1 MIRNYI
7 TTLLRNFWRQKEYSL
22 LNLLGL
28 SLGMA
33 ACIVILLYVANEF
46 SYDRYHSKEERIYRI
61 TQKQKADKALA
72 WVGGGMAPMVREEFP
87 EFEKVGSIS
96 NSSTIVSRSAAG
108 GTISFKENK
117 LFYTEPEILQIFDVA
132 FIEGSPIDALSKSG
146 EVVLTESMVKKYFK
160 NEKTVGQ
167 SMKVGNSDVTVTGVI
182 KDFPTNSHIHPEILI
197 SMATFKTENGFS
209 LTDQFAS
216 YWWPFTWTYVL
227 LKEGESAQ
235 AMNDRFVSTIK
246 KHRQEPEASNF
257 IPALQPLKEIHFGD
271 LISEAEANGN
281 LRLVYV
287 FISIAFFLLLLACV
301 NFMNLATARALKR
314 SKEVGVRK
322 VIGAKK
328 SQLVF
333 QFISEAIVLSG
344 IALAISLVLAELVLP
359 FFNQHLNLQLT
370 IPYSSAALWLSFV
383 GLVLFAALLA
393 GFYPA
398 FYLSSFNPA
407 SVLKSSAPARMGGAD
422 VRKTLV
428 VFQFSISI
436 TLIICSTIAYY
447 QINYLRN
454 AQLGFDKEHILVIDQ
469 LGAYG
474 TYDVMRDKL
483 EQSASVKL
491 VAGTNARPGVDQG
504 WGPFAFET
512 TGITA
517 ADNQTIG
524 QQLVSYDFFDLLG
537 LEMVAGRKFDKK
549 SNADVGR
556 MYMMRDRFPAYD
568 GRNYIINEAAAK
580 LIGKTPE
587 EALGLPMRIFTEENG
602 LLFSDFKGNIVGV
615 VKDYHATSLRDE
627 IKPTAYLLGNAN
639 YYGAIIVKLQ
649 SGNITKHVAS
659 IEKIWKEVNP
669 TIPLQYSFL
678 YEDIDKQYQAEEK
691 LGIIIATFSGMVLFV
706 ACLGLFGLSA
716 YTAELK
722 TKEIGIRKV
731 LGASTANIVSMLSK
745 EFLILLLIALAI
757 AIPVGW
763 YSAKVWLDE
772 FAYRVAI
779 SVWFFVGAGLL
790 CIAIALLTIS
800 WQSIKAAV
808 ANPVDSLKSE

>member
-1 MIRNYI
+1 
-7 TTLLRNFWRQKEYSL
+7 
-22 LNLLGL
+22 
-28 SLGMA
+28 
-33 ACIVILLYVANEF
+33 
-46 SYDRYHSKEERIYRI
+46 
-61 TQKQKADKALA
+61 
-72 WVGGGMAPMVREEFP
+72 
-87 EFEKVGSIS
+87 
-96 NSSTIVSRSAAG
+96 
-108 GTISFKENK
+108 
-117 LFYTEPEILQIFDVA
+117 
-132 FIEGSPIDALSKSG
+132 
-146 EVVLTESMVKKYFK
+146 
-160 NEKTVGQ
+160 
-167 SMKVGNSDVTVTGVI
+167 
-182 KDFPTNSHIHPEILI
+182 
-197 SMATFKTENGFS
+197 
-209 LTDQFAS
+209 
-216 YWWPFTWTYVL
+216 
-227 LKEGESAQ
+227 
-235 AMNDRFVSTIK
+235 
-246 KHRQEPEASNF
+246 
-257 IPALQPLKEIHFGD
+257 
-271 LISEAEANGN
+271 
-281 LRLVYV
+281 
-287 FISIAFFLLLLACV
+287 LLACV

-370 IPYSSAALWLSFV
+370 IPYSSTALWLSLV

-428 VFQFSISI
+428 VFQFAISI

-469 LGAYG
+469 LGANA
-474 TYDVMRDKL
+474 TYNVMRDKL
-483 EQSASVKL
+483 EQSTSVKL
-491 VAGTNARPGVDQG
+491 VVGTNARPGVDQG

-587 EALGLPMRIFTEENG
+587 EALGMPMRIFTEENG

-649 SGNITKHVAS
+649 SGNVTKHVAS

-678 YEDIDKQYQAEEK
+678 DEDIDKQYQAEEK

-772 FAYRVAI
+772 FAYRVPI

-790 CIAIALLTIS
+790 CIVIALLTIS